1 MLICTPVT
9 NDTEARYSCAC
20 HSPAFAR
27 LNAAIEQRLS
37 RRSFLAGAGALGALA
52 LSPKGTMAAVPPAP
66 TAPVVFSNV
75 RIFDG
80 KSASLIAGRN
90 LLVEGNRIK
99 AIAAAGERPPE
110 GAKIIDGGGRTL
122 MPGLIDAHWHALMCA
137 IPEMVA
143 LTADVPYVHL
153 VAAQEAERTLMRG
166 FTTVRDAGGP
176 TLGLKMAVDQGLL
189 KGPRIYASGA
199 MVSQTG
205 GHGDFRMP
213 HEIVDGCCA
222 SPALVEKEG
231 IAMIADGPDAVRQR
245 VREQLA
251 LGAAQ
256 IKLMAGGGVSSMYDP
271 IDVTQYSPEEFKV
284 AVEAAENWGTYV
296 TVHAYTPRAIRFAI
310 ENGVKCIEHGQLAD
324 EEVVKLMA
332 AKGVWWS
339 LQPFLDDEYA
349 NPKTGESRKKQLLVA
364 EGTDRAY
371 ALAKKY
377 KVKTG
382 WGTDVLHSPNGGA
395 SQGAHL
401 VKMTRWYTPFEVL
414 KMATADN
421 GELMKLSGERDP
433 YPGKLGVIEPGA
445 WADLLLV
452 NGDPLSNL
460 ELLADPER
468 NLTVIIKNG
477 EVVKDIR

>member
-1 MLICTPVT
+1 M
-9 NDTEARYSCAC
+9 
-20 HSPAFAR
+20 
-27 LNAAIEQRLS
+27 
-37 RRSFLAGAGALGALA
+37 RSLLTTFYLVLLAGLAGAQDSLLI
-52 LSPKGTMAAVPPAP
+52 T
-66 TAPVVFSNV
+66 NV
-75 RIFDG
+75 RIFNGTSPELKAGSVLVVDG
-80 KSASLIAGRN
+80 RIAQVGGT
-90 LLVEGNRIK
+90 LV
-99 AIAAAGERPPE
+99 PTP
-110 GAKIIDGGGRTL
+110 GATVLDGGGRTL
-122 MPGLIDAHWHALMCA
+122 MPGLIDAHAHITLAA
-137 IPEMVA
+137 IPMTVA
-143 LTADVPYVHL
+143 MTAPSSYVHH
-153 VAAQEAERTLMRG
+153 VSGREAEATLMRG
-166 FTTVRDAGGP
+166 FTTIRDVGGP
-176 TLGLKMAVDQGLL
+176 TQGLKLAVDQGLL
-189 KGPRIYASGA
+189 KGPRIYPSGA
-199 MVSQTG
+199 MISQTG

-213 HEIVDGCCA
+213 HEIVDACCS

-256 IKLMAGGGVSSMYDP
+256 IKLMAGGGVSSLYDP
-271 IDVTQYSPEEFKV
+271 LDVTQYSPEEFRV

-339 LQPFLDDEYA
+339 LQPFLDDELA

-371 ALAKKY
+371 TLAKKY
-377 KVKTG
+377 KVRTA
-382 WGTDVLHSPNGGA
+382 WGTDVMHSPTGGA
-395 SQGAHL
+395 HQGAQL

-421 GELMKLSGERDP
+421 GELLKLSGARDP

-452 NGDPLSNL
+452 NGDPLKDL
-460 ELLADPER
+460 GLLADPAR
-468 NLTVIIKNG
+468 NLTVIIKG
-477 EVVKDIR
+477 GKVVKDIR